1 VGVFFPGDR
10 DLADDPAACLPREHD
25 RAPCHPTAERM
36 VDAFWS
42 LITTPWALQPD
53 TLLGAALLALLA
65 ALLGEVVWRVLRWPR
80 LLGYTLVGTALA
92 LAGRGAVGD
101 EPALRLAVD
110 GALALL
116 LFEAGARLNLRWLGR
131 NPWLMATSVAEAAL
145 AGIAV
150 WLVLRSL
157 SVAPGV
163 AGPLSIIAIA
173 VSPAVLQRV
182 VGELHAAGQVT
193 ERLLTLAA
201 LNTLYAVL
209 ALKLFSAGLLLSDPG
224 TWLEALSPV
233 LFSFCGSIL
242 VGAAL
247 GEGLALIARRL
258 DLREENAMVL
268 LLAAVLLALVVAKT
282 LQLSALLVP
291 LLAGIWL
298 RNRSERPWVWPR
310 HFGSAG
316 GVLVLVMFV
325 AVGSA
330 WRIDALVGALGVAAA
345 LVLARAVAKALA
357 VLALA
362 RPSGLGTGQALCL
375 GAALTPMSA
384 TAWVLALDFG
394 ARHAAA
400 AAQLMPLL
408 LTALAL
414 LELSAPLLVV
424 ASLRLAGEI
433 DVQRKGK
440 KQ

>member
-1 VGVFFPGDR
+1 M
-10 DLADDPAACLPREHD
+10 A
-25 RAPCHPTAERM
+25 
-36 VDAFWS
+36 DAFWS

-247 GEGLALIARRL
+247 GEGLALITRRL

-330 WRIDALVGALGVAAA
+330 WRIDALVGALGIATA

-362 RPSGLGTGQALCL
+362 RPSGLGTSQALCL

-394 ARHAAA
+394 ARHTAA

-408 LTALAL
+408 LTTLAL
-414 LELSAPLLVV
+414 LELSAPLLVM

-433 DVQRKGK
+433 DVQRKGN

>member
-1 VGVFFPGDR
+1 M
-10 DLADDPAACLPREHD
+10 A
-25 RAPCHPTAERM
+25 
-36 VDAFWS
+36 DAFWS

-330 WRIDALVGALGVAAA
+330 WRIDALVGALGIAAA
-345 LVLARAVAKALA
+345 LVLARAVAKSMA

-362 RPSGLGTGQALCL
+362 RPSGLGTRQALCL

-394 ARHAAA
+394 TRHAAA

-408 LTALAL
+408 LTTLAL
-414 LELSAPLLVV
+414 LELSAPLLVM

-440 KQ
+440 KR

>member
-1 VGVFFPGDR
+1 M
-10 DLADDPAACLPREHD
+10 A
-25 RAPCHPTAERM
+25 
-36 VDAFWS
+36 DAFWS

-330 WRIDALVGALGVAAA
+330 WRVDALVGALGIAAA

-362 RPSGLGTGQALCL
+362 RPSGLGTSQALCL

-394 ARHAAA
+394 ARHTAA

-408 LTALAL
+408 LTTLAL
-414 LELSAPLLVV
+414 LELSAPLLVM

-433 DVQRKGK
+433 DVQRKGN

>member
-1 VGVFFPGDR
+1 
-10 DLADDPAACLPREHD
+10 
-25 RAPCHPTAERM
+25 M

-80 LLGYTLVGTALA
+80 LLGYTLVGTVLA

-330 WRIDALVGALGVAAA
+330 WRIDALVGALGIAAA

-362 RPSGLGTGQALCL
+362 RPSGLGTSQALCL

-394 ARHAAA
+394 ARHTAA

-408 LTALAL
+408 LTTLAL
-414 LELSAPLLVV
+414 LELSAPLLVM

>member
-1 VGVFFPGDR
+1 
-10 DLADDPAACLPREHD
+10 
-25 RAPCHPTAERM
+25 M